1 MRLKTITT
9 GLLIFGI
16 ALLCGLPILMGR
28 QPGADAPRT
37 EKAQYAVLFG
47 SYTMVIFA
55 VAIAVIVCAMIVLRR
70 TATDLKAQSK
80 LNMEMFVEGS
90 LRDHAAKKANAASL
104 NGQPAF
110 PDEDSGLADEDFDE
124 APADPESKSS

>member
-16 ALLCGLPILMGR
+16 ALLCGLPVLMGR
-28 QPGADAPRT
+28 QPPSDAPRT

-47 SYTMVIFA
+47 SYTLVIFA
-55 VAIAVIVCAMIVLRR
+55 VAIAVIICAMVVLRR
-70 TATDLKAQSK
+70 TANELRAQSK

-90 LRDHAAKKANAASL
+90 LRDHAAKKSNAANL
-104 NGQPAF
+104 NGHPAF
-110 PDEDSGLADEDFDE
+110 PDEELDLEDDLDE

>member
-16 ALLCGLPILMGR
+16 ALLFGLPILMGR
-28 QPGADAPRT
+28 QPASDAPRT

-47 SYTMVIFA
+47 SYTLVIFA
-55 VAIAVIVCAMIVLRR
+55 VAIAVIICAMVVLRR
-70 TATDLKAQSK
+70 TANELRAQSK

-110 PDEDSGLADEDFDE
+110 PDDDLDLDEALEE